1 MFRNHTSWCENVQ
14 LVCIV
19 LYALYKGRMV
29 EPPDPDASSSEPPA
43 QRQKLES
50 TATTRGAALS
60 EASDRLRASLAF
72 SHNALFDEED
82 ADVELFGEEDTDL
95 HDTLAM
101 KHLDAEQH
109 ELVRR
114 AIVQGGFSDV
124 DRLAFHASVRADF
137 AQLMQH
143 GRDAS
148 VKNSTVLQIGYNKCD
163 NCVAPSNR
171 NT

>member
-29 EPPDPDASSSEPPA
+29 ELPDPDATSSEPPA

-60 EASDRLRASLAF
+60 EAADRLRASLAF
-72 SHNALFDEED
+72 SHNAQFDEED
-82 ADVELFGEEDTDL
+82 ADELLGEGDADL
-95 HDTLAM
+95 HDTLAI

-114 AIVQGGFSDV
+114 AIVKGGFSDD

-148 VKNSTVLQIGYNKCD
+148 VKNSTVLQIGYSECD
-163 NCVAPSNR
+163 YSVAPSNR
-171 NT
+171 ST